1 MKKNDDIVSAKIKKN
16 IGFSALVK
24 DIPALFMAD
33 NSKFSPR
40 LPNVI
45 KEEINT
51 PRGRAFGSI
60 LMLK

>member
-1 MKKNDDIVSAKIKKN
+1 MVKTKMKKN
-16 IGFSALVK
+16 IGFNVLVR

-33 NSKFSPR
+33 NSEFSPR

-51 PRGRAFGSI
+51 PKGRAFGRMLI
-60 LMLK
+60 LK